1 MTNKNP
7 DILVIGAGII
17 GAACAYYLARDG
29 ARVTVIDSGGPGGV
43 ATPASFA
50 WINASWGNPQ
60 PYFRLRREAMA
71 EWRRLATALPNLR
84 ISFSGGL
91 CWDLGP
97 DDMDAYLRD
106 HGAWGYGIR
115 RVDRGEAKRLEPRL
129 ADPPEAAVY
138 VAEEGAV
145 EPRAA
150 ALSLLSAAERLGA
163 RFVAGTAVRG
173 LILRGDRVEGALTDS
188 GEIHADEVLLAAGAA
203 SPDIAATAGVTL
215 PLTTPPGL
223 LVSSRPHERL
233 LNGLVMAP
241 DLHMRQTAEG
251 RIVAGADF
259 GGSDPRTDADATAR
273 AVFATLQSLLAGGD
287 RLVMEGHSTGK
298 RPTPEDGFPAIGRPN
313 ERNGLYIAVMHSG
326 ITLAPIVGR
335 FAAEELLQGRRDP
348 LLAPY
353 GPARFTP

>member
-1 MTNKNP
+1 MTNKKP

-17 GAACAYYLARDG
+17 GAACAYYLSREG

-50 WINASWGNPQ
+50 WINASWGNPE

-71 EWRRLATALPNLR
+71 EWRRLAAALPKLQIGFN
-84 ISFSGGL
+84 GGL
-91 CWDLGP
+91 CWDMAP
-97 DDMDAYLRD
+97 DEMSVYLRE
-106 HGAWGYGIR
+106 HNAWGYGIR
-115 RVDRGEAKRLEPRL
+115 RVDRDAAARLEPRL
-129 ADPPEAAVY
+129 TDPPDVAVH

-150 ALSLLSAAERLGA
+150 ALTTLSAAERQGA
-163 RFVAGTAVRG
+163 RFIAGTAVRG
-173 LILRGDRVEGALTDS
+173 LILRGNRVEGALTDA
-188 GEIHADEVLLAAGAA
+188 GEVHADEVLLAAGAA

-223 LVSSRPHERL
+223 LVTSRPHERL

-241 DLHMRQTAEG
+241 DLHMRQTAGG

-259 GGSDPRTDADATAR
+259 GGSDPRTDADATAH
-273 AVFATLQSLLAGGD
+273 AVFGKLQSMLSGGE
-287 RLVMEGHSTGK
+287 RLVMEGYSTGY
-298 RPTPEDGFPAIGRPN
+298 RPTPVDGFPAIGRPK
-313 ERNGLYIAVMHSG
+313 GPHGIYIAVMHSG
-326 ITLAPIVGR
+326 ITLAPAVGR

-353 GPARFTP
+353 GPSRFTP